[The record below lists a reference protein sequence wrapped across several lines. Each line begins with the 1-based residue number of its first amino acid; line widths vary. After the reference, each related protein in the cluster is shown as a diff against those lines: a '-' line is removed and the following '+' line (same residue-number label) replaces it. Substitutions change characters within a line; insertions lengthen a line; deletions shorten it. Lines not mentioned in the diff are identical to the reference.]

1 MEENL
6 VLKGYGVTLRR
17 LTHDKIEMLR
27 QWRNDPKIQQYMFYR
42 QEITPE
48 MQERWFANMD
58 KKCNYYFII
67 EYDGK
72 EVGCINVRNIDW
84 STGGGEP
91 GIFIY
96 DDAYIDSDVA
106 VRAGFCMGDW
116 CWKELK
122 MAYHSIEVQRDNKR
136 ALQMNKA
143 NGYEELPPLPGDS
156 KDKVRMILTREK
168 ALAPNKLMDR
178 LRKIFANEELKIKK

>member
-6 VLKGYGVTLRR
+6 VLEGYGVTLRR

-27 QWRNDPKIQQYMFYR
+27 QWRNDPKISQYMFYR
-42 QEITPE
+42 EYITPE
-48 MQERWFANMD
+48 MQERWFANLD

-67 EYDGK
+67 EYEGK
-72 EVGCINVRNIDW
+72 EVGCINIKDIDW
-84 STGGGEP
+84 EKRTGEP
-91 GIFIY
+91 GTFIY
-96 DDAYIDSDVA
+96 DDDCLDSDVA
-106 VRAGFCMGDW
+106 VRAGFCMDEW
-116 CWKELK
+116 IWHELK
-122 MAYHSIEVQRDNKR
+122 LDYMTIEVQRSNRR

-156 KDKVRMILTREK
+156 EDKVRMILTREK